1 MAPPQDPAR
10 SSGPR
15 LHRNG
20 RASLA
25 LRCPMRPSI
34 DATRAASESRTAFF
48 NRCRTGL
55 EKNPSE
61 QRETAFITA
70 LVRDAGAPGARRS
83 VRSGWPFSQSRAS
96 AERWDETLAAKRQR
110 RE

>member
-70 LVRDAGAPGARRS
+70 LVRDAGA
-83 VRSGWPFSQSRAS
+83 
-96 AERWDETLAAKRQR
+96 R
-110 RE
+110 REAEERPVGMTLQPIARLGRAVG